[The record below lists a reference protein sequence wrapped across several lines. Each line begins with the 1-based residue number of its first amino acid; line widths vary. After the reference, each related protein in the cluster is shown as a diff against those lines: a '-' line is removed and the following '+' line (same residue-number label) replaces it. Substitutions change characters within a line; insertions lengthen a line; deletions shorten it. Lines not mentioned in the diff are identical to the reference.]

1 MLGASGHSRAI
12 HVANVWHVADELKIP
27 APEDEARLWSL
38 IEAAWAPLGPGVRQ
52 ARQALVIRP
61 AGSQAETS
69 IVTGAL
75 ERFLDVLAGRCRPL
89 SGAELTGL
97 DRVVERKLWEI
108 DRASI
113 QAVTGGSDDGFL
125 YARGFI
131 VAMGREFYD
140 AVADN
145 PEMAVRDAECEEMC
159 YFFAHLYR
167 ERFGDFPET
176 GSGISRESGQN
187 LVGWLS

>member
-1 MLGASGHSRAI
+1 MDRRSS
-12 HVANVWHVADELKIP
+12 VANVRKVADELKVP
-27 APEDEARLWSL
+27 AVEDERRLWSL
-38 IEAAWAPLGPGVRQ
+38 IEAAWALLGPDVRQ

-69 IVTGAL
+69 VVTGVL
-75 ERFLDVLAGRCRPL
+75 RRFLDVLASRCRTL
-89 SGAELTGL
+89 TGAELTRL

-113 QAVTGGSDDGFL
+113 HAVTGGSDDGFL

-131 VAMGREFYD
+131 VAMGREFYA

-145 PEMAVRDAECEEMC
+145 PEMAVPHVECEEMC
-159 YFFAHLYR
+159 YFFAHLHR

>member
-1 MLGASGHSRAI
+1 M
-12 HVANVWHVADELKIP
+12 ADELKIP

-38 IEAAWAPLGPGVRQ
+38 IETAWAPLGPDVRQ

-61 AGSQAETS
+61 AGSQAATS
-69 IVTGAL
+69 VVMGAL
-75 ERFLDVLAGRCRPL
+75 RRFLDVLADRCRTL
-89 SGAELTGL
+89 TGVELTCL
-97 DRVVERKLWEI
+97 DRVVERRLWEI

-113 QAVTGGSDDGFL
+113 HAVTGGSDDGFL

-131 VAMGREFYD
+131 VAMGREYYN

-145 PEMAVRDAECEEMC
+145 PDMAVLDAECEEMC
-159 YFFAHLYR
+159 YFFAHLHR
-167 ERFGDFPET
+167 ARFGDFPQT

>member
-1 MLGASGHSRAI
+1 M
-12 HVANVWHVADELKIP
+12 
-27 APEDEARLWSL
+27 
-38 IEAAWAPLGPGVRQ
+38 
-52 ARQALVIRP
+52 
-61 AGSQAETS
+61 
-69 IVTGAL
+69 
-75 ERFLDVLAGRCRPL
+75 
-89 SGAELTGL
+89 
-97 DRVVERKLWEI
+97 VERKLWEI

-113 QAVTGGSDDGFL
+113 HAVTGGSDDGFL

-145 PEMAVRDAECEEMC
+145 PQMGVPYAECEQMC
-159 YFFAHLYR
+159 YFFAHLHR